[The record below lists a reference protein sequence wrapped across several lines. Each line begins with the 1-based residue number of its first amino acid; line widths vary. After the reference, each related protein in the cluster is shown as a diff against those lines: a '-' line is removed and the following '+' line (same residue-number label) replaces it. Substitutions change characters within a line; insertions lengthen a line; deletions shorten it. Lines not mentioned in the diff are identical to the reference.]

1 MTHPSRR
8 EWSSRS
14 IAARWQH
21 QFFYLAIRLGGRR
34 PAYALTWPVVAY
46 YLLFRPAL
54 RGRTRHY
61 LRRRFPDHA
70 GFAAFK
76 DSFRLA
82 LSFAQSLVDRATV
95 GIMGPE
101 SLDVRFGSF
110 QKIQKLLD
118 EGRGL
123 ILMNA
128 HVGPWQTAMS
138 SIQRLQTPVHLLIR
152 REQGDV
158 DRHYHEHQ
166 GGPCPYRIIDP
177 GGFLGG
183 AAEIVQALHR
193 GEVVSV
199 MGDRVYGDDR
209 NTLAVPFLGQA
220 AAFPVGAYRIAS
232 VTGTPV
238 AALFSHKSGPD
249 QYSLDVD
256 RIIRVPP
263 MKDRRLEMLRPYVQ
277 EFVQS
282 LENYV
287 AKHPY
292 QFYNFHDM
300 WKNSDQQ
307 PNLTGFTVAAHKQG
321 GKDPQ

>member
-1 MTHPSRR
+1 MTRSSRNQ
-8 EWSSRS
+8 WSSRS

-21 QFFYLAIRLGGRR
+21 QFFYLAIRLGGRS

-46 YLLFRPAL
+46 YLFFRPSL

-61 LRRRFPDHA
+61 LRRRFPDHS

-95 GIMGPE
+95 GIIGPE
-101 SLDVRFGSF
+101 SMDVRFESF
-110 QKIQKLLD
+110 QTIRNLLD
-118 EGRGL
+118 EGKGV

-128 HVGPWQTAMS
+128 HVGSWQTAMS
-138 SIQRLQTPVHLLIR
+138 SIKRLQTPVHLLIK

-177 GGFLGG
+177 SSFLGG
-183 AAEIVQALHR
+183 AAEIAQALQR
-193 GEVVSV
+193 GEIVSV
-199 MGDRVYGDDR
+199 MGDRVFGDDR
-209 NTLAVPFLGQA
+209 NILAVPFLGQA

-232 VTGTPV
+232 ITGAPV
-238 AALFSHKSGPD
+238 AVLFSHTFSPGG
-249 QYSLDVD
+249 YSLDVD
-256 RIIRVPP
+256 RVIRVPP
-263 MKDRRLEMLRPYVQ
+263 MKGRGLEKLRPYVA

-287 AKHPY
+287 GKHPY

-300 WKNSDQQ
+300 WKN
-307 PNLTGFTVAAHKQG
+307 NR
-321 GKDPQ
+321 